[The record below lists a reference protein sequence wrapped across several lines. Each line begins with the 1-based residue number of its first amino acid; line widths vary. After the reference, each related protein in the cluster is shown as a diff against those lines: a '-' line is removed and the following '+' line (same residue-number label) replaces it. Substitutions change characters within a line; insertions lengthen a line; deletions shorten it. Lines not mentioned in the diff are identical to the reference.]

1 MQIFIRHTNT
11 LTFEFNYTDTIA
23 TVKNTYYQ
31 KTGIP
36 PKYISLCYNGKF
48 LNNREPI
55 SKYIIDT
62 DSTIHM
68 NIKMPV

>member
-1 MQIFIRHTNT
+1 MQVFIRHTNT
-11 LTFEFNYTDTIA
+11 LIFEFNYTDTIA

-36 PKYISLCYNGKF
+36 SKHIVLNYNGK
-48 LNNREPI
+48 LLKDAEPI

-62 DSTIHM
+62 DATIHM
-68 NIKMPV
+68 DIKMSV